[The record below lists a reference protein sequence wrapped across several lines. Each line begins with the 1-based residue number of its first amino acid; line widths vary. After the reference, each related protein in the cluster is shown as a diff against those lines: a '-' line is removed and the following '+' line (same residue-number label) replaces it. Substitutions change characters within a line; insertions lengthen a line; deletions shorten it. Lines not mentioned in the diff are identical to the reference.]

1 MNSRNVVR
9 RQRGFTLIELLVVIA
24 IIAVLIALLLPA
36 VQQAREAARRTQC
49 KNNMKQMGLG
59 LHNYESTHS
68 RLPSAG
74 EGENFQIID
83 RLINQSTF
91 VAILPF
97 IDQAPLFNMFNFNF
111 HYSNSVNVPAAQT
124 RIASYLCPSNGYAGV
139 DYRGFGV
146 IDYMPVAYTDIDPVT
161 GLRNKHTVGT
171 SLGATK
177 DSALGLYG
185 NKIADILDGT
195 SNTMAIAEDTGRLYV
210 QINSPTSITGN
221 YTQAQ
226 TITNNGWDTAQMCG
240 ASGTNTC
247 PYRWADGDTGN
258 GVSGPANGTA
268 AAALTF
274 VNANKMPIGGPGTC
288 PWTANNCGPND
299 EIFSLH
305 VGGAH
310 VLLCDGSVRFISENL
325 NIQIGR
331 MLSDRSDGGNIGEF

>member
-1 MNSRNVVR
+1 MKSRTSVS

-59 LHNYESTHS
+59 LHNYESTYS
-68 RLPSAG
+68 RFPSAG
-74 EGENFQIID
+74 EGENFAIID
-83 RLINQSTF
+83 RQINQSTF

-97 IDQAPLFNMFNFNF
+97 IDQAPLYNQFNFNF
-111 HYSNSVNVPAAQT
+111 HYSNAAN
-124 RIASYLCPSNGYAGV
+124 RVAASAKIQAFLCPSNGYAGN
-139 DYRGFGV
+139 DGFAGFGV
-146 IDYMPVAYTDIDPVT
+146 IDYMPIAYTDIDPAT
-161 GLRNKHTVGT
+161 GLRNKHQPGVALNG
-171 SLGATK
+171 TK

-185 NKIADILDGT
+185 NKIADITDGT
-195 SNTMAIAEDTGRLYV
+195 SNTIAIGEDAGRLYV
-210 QINSPTSITGN
+210 QVNSATSITGN

-226 TITNNGWDTAQMCG
+226 TINNAGWDTSVMCG
-240 ASGTNTC
+240 GSGTNTC

-258 GVSGPANGTA
+258 GVSGPAGGVGT
-268 AAALTF
+268 LTF
-274 VNANKMPIGGPGTC
+274 VNNNKSPAGGPAAC
-288 PWTANNCGPND
+288 PWSANNCGPND

-310 VLLCDGSVRFISENL
+310 VLLCDGSVRFVSENL

-331 MLSDRSDGGNIGEF
+331 MLCDRNDGGAVGEF